1 MNFSPQFNNSP
12 TMTPSAG
19 ITGFNASGGSGGGSY
34 SASGFVGACKAAS
47 QNAYV
52 GVTGGVSGGFN
63 GSGQFGRPQP
73 SVGLVGGFRF

>member
-34 SASGFVGACKAAS
+34 SASGFVGAAS